1 MPIKYAFPLVG
12 LWWISFAFYT
22 FKRLPAATR
31 QRGEKGHLLSSG
43 FRELKK
49 VWIDIRS
56 HVVLKRYLASYFMFN
71 MAVQTVMI
79 MATAFAN
86 KEIVGIKTQDLI
98 VSILIIQFVGMLGS
112 FLFSKMASRVGN
124 LNGLA
129 LAICLWILLCIY
141 VYFFVYEPWQF
152 YIAAG
157 VVGLVMGGIQSL
169 ARSTYSKMLPET
181 EDNAS
186 YFSFFDVS
194 EKIGLA
200 IGTFSFGIIESYA
213 DIRTSVLALVGFFVI
228 GLILL
233 YRVPKNSEA

>member
-1 MPIKYAFPLVG
+1 
-12 LWWISFAFYT
+12 
-22 FKRLPAATR
+22 
-31 QRGEKGHLLSSG
+31 LLSSG

-49 VWIDIRS
+49 VWQDIRS
-56 HVVLKRYLASYFMFN
+56 RVALKRYLASYFMFN

-112 FLFSKMASRVGN
+112 FLFSRLASRIGN
-124 LNGLA
+124 IKGLA
-129 LAICLWILLCIY
+129 LAICVWILLCVY
-141 VYFFVYEPWQF
+141 VYFVVYKPWQF

-157 VVGLVMGGIQSL
+157 IVGLVMGGIQSL

-181 EDNAS
+181 NDNAS

-200 IGTFSFGIIESYA
+200 VGTFSFGLIESFA

-233 YRVPKNSEA
+233 FRVPKSTKVEA